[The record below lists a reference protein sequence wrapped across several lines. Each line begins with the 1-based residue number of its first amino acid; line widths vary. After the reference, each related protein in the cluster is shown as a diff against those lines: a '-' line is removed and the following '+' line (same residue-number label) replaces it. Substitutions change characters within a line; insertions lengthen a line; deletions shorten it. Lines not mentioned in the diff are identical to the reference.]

1 MGIVLKQGMVITT
14 VIGQEKIPTSIVGR
28 KAVFGSQEQVINDLP
43 CHWMEEQLQQLADRS
58 LARGEFLVSSLSNPA
73 QPQQKLTAMVDPCL
87 PPHELV
93 ILGGGH
99 IARPLAGLGKLLG
112 YKVTVVDDREKF
124 VSAERF
130 PQVDKRIYC
139 SFDDLEKHISP
150 GSRSSVVIVTRG
162 HQHDWKCLQQMLKYP
177 LFYLG
182 VIGSRSKV
190 AILKEKMTAAG
201 YGEETDHIY
210 MPIGLN
216 IGAQTPEEIAVSIA
230 AELINVRRGGKAA
243 SIKCGTHQENKP
255 LVSGLSTKADLDV
268 IEKAVELACNQE
280 AVLATIIASEGSTP
294 RKAGSRMLILKD
306 GTFCGTIGGGSGE
319 AEIVEVA
326 KKVFDTGLAAL
337 PLTYTVT
344 MNADVAAQE
353 GMVCGGS
360 MEVFLESIN
369 ELARL
374 FGGSD
379 VKNDDR

>member
-1 MGIVLKQGMVITT
+1 MGIRLKQGMVITT
-14 VIGQEKIPTSIVGR
+14 IIGQENLPTGIVGR
-28 KAVFGSQEQVINDLP
+28 KAVFGSQEQVSDNLP
-43 CHWMEEQLQQLADRS
+43 SWIREQLQQLADRS
-58 LARGEFLVSSLSNPA
+58 LARGEFQISSLSNPV
-73 QPQQKLTAMVDPCL
+73 QPQQKVTAMVDPCL

-99 IARPLAGLGKLLG
+99 IAFPLAGLGKLLG
-112 YKVTVVDDREKF
+112 YKVTVVDDREEF

-182 VIGSRSKV
+182 VIGSRTKV
-190 AILKEKMTAAG
+190 GILKEKMAAAG
-201 YGEETDHIY
+201 YSEKTDSIY

-230 AELINVRRGGKAA
+230 AELINVRRGGKGV
-243 SIKCGTHQENKP
+243 SINSGSHKEIQP
-255 LVSGLSTKADLDV
+255 LVSEMSTKADLDV
-268 IEKAVELACNQE
+268 IEKAVELACKQE
-280 AVLATIIASEGSTP
+280 PAVLATIIASEGSTP

-306 GTFCGTIGGGSGE
+306 GTFYGTIGGGSGE
-319 AEIVEVA
+319 AEIVDVA
-326 KKVFDTGLAAL
+326 KKVLDADLTGLPL
-337 PLTYTVT
+337 LTYTVT
-344 MNADVAAQE
+344 MNADTAAQE

-360 MEVFLESIN
+360 MDVFMESVD

-379 VKNDDR
+379 VE